1 MSPLTT
7 DTPPRRA
14 VEVLFGGGGTIAF
27 WLHFWHHG
35 EPYGT
40 LDLVYACLSM
50 VCLNVA
56 IGHGT
61 NTAIDSCTRFIQAIR
76 GSTPAERAGGVTDAF
91 HVTAV
96 DTTPGASVAPSKAK
110 FRVVR
115 TTGKAKKASRRRPPP
130 AVKED

>member
-7 DTPPRRA
+7 ETPPRRA

-91 HVTAV
+91 HVTGV
-96 DTTPGASVAPSKAK
+96 ESTPAAPVVKSQAK
-110 FRVVR
+110 LRVVR
-115 TTGKAKKASRRRPPP
+115 KKAEPKKARRRRPHP
-130 AVKED
+130 AVKEE

>member
-27 WLHFWHHG
+27 WLHFVKHG

-40 LDLVYACLSM
+40 IDLVYAGLSM
-50 VCLNVA
+50 ICLNVA

-61 NTAIDSCTRFIQAIR
+61 NTAIDACTRFIQALR

-96 DTTPGASVAPSKAK
+96 DSTPAAPVVHSQAK
-110 FRVVR
+110 LRVVR
-115 TTGKAKKASRRRPPP
+115 TKAKPKKAPRRRPPP

>member
-7 DTPPRRA
+7 DAPPRRA
-14 VEVLFGGGGTIAF
+14 VEILLGGGGTLAF
-27 WLHFWHHG
+27 WLHFVHHG

-40 LDLVYACLSM
+40 LDLVYAGLSM
-50 VCLNVA
+50 ICLNVA

-61 NTAIDSCTRFIQAIR
+61 NTAIDSCTRFIQALR
-76 GSTPAERAGGVTDAF
+76 GSTSAERAGGVTDAF

-96 DTTPGASVAPSKAK
+96 EATPEAPLAPSQAK
-110 FRVVR
+110 LRVVR
-115 TTGKAKKASRRRPPP
+115 KTGKPKKASRRRPPP